1 MPPER
6 TIWIWT
12 PYGRFPSSDP
22 QCTIPDRYVMSP
34 VYHYVAP
41 PEYYV
46 GGLDAAKRMKD
57 EMNAFVRQSMSEVI
71 ENVDS
76 DNIVYQWANSPYDSE
91 FRNTGLIGGTW
102 CGTRHCSDQW
112 AENRPIP
119 ELARYRTPIDGL
131 YLCNQTACHPGGLFL
146 MAIPYNLMHIMIED
160 GLVEPGGWWY
170 PSPWYIPQQGK
181 KSAIPG

>member
-6 TIWIWT
+6 VIWLWT
-12 PYGRFPSSDP
+12 PYGRFTSSDP
-22 QCTIPDRYVMSP
+22 QCTIPGRYVMSP
-34 VYHYVAP
+34 VYHYVPP
-41 PEYYV
+41 PEYHVQGPDAMNKWKEGMNDYV
-46 GGLDAAKRMKD
+46 RK
-57 EMNAFVRQSMSEVI
+57 SMSQVI
-71 ENVDS
+71 ENVNS

-102 CGTRHCSDQW
+102 CGTRHCHDQW

-119 ELARYRTPIDGL
+119 EMARYRTPIDGL

-146 MAIPYNLMHIMIED
+146 QAIPYNLMHIMIED
-160 GLVEPGGWWY
+160 GLVEPGDWWY

-181 KSAIPG
+181 RSAIPA

>member
-6 TIWIWT
+6 VIWLWT
-12 PYGRFPSSDP
+12 PYVRFASSDP
-22 QCTIPDRYVMSP
+22 QCTIPDHHVMSP
-34 VYHYVAP
+34 VYHYVPP
-41 PEYYV
+41 PEYHVQGPDAMNKWKEGMNDYV
-46 GGLDAAKRMKD
+46 RK
-57 EMNAFVRQSMSEVI
+57 SMSQVI
-71 ENVDS
+71 ENANS
-76 DNIVYQWANSPYDSE
+76 DNIVHQWANSPYDSE

-102 CGTRHCSDQW
+102 CGTRHCHDQW

-146 MAIPYNLMHIMIED
+146 QAIPYNLMHIMIED
-160 GLVEPGGWWY
+160 GLVEPGDWWY

-181 KSAIPG
+181 RSAILA